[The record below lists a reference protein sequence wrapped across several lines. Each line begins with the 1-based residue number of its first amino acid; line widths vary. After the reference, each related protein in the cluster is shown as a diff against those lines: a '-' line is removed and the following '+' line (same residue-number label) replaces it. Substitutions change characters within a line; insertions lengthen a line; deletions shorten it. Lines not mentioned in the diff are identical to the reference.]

1 MYSKWLLSERST
13 KFLMAGTLI
22 IFLATEALIIVAL
35 FGLRNER
42 PLLGLG
48 HLLPI
53 VFMNSLPGIVG
64 ISAHQRFER
73 LKIGRAHV

>member
-53 VFMNSLPGIVG
+53 VFILALSVSVPT
-64 ISAHQRFER
+64 SASS
-73 LKIGRAHV
+73 G